1 MESIRVTARDL
12 CEYDDLATSLVLD
25 PYLGFQT
32 HKMNISNRPV
42 VRRHQYLRDILQKFL
57 KSRDL
62 ETVYRALTLGDWAWH
77 YFLHKTPL
85 AEEIFKA
92 QVFRYLRIFLPE
104 SGFEI
109 LPCNRYSSESNGAKI
124 VSLRKWKEN
133 DKIELLVGCLA
144 ELSEKEE
151 SLLRPGENDFSVMY
165 STRKKCAQLWLGPAS
180 FINHDCRPNCK
191 FVPTEGDRACVK
203 VLRDIEP
210 GDEIT
215 CYYGDSFFGENNELC
230 ECYTCERRGEGAFRM
245 KKRDVEVGALCK
257 YGLRETDSRLS
268 RMNQKGK
275 GRRTKGARVDL
286 YQKTAERALWQT
298 SDRRLSLNSRRSK
311 QGKWKR
317 RTPRSPHSKS
327 PSALRSMALRLQ
339 NTRAGKGEKAATNGS
354 SVEYLPNG
362 SQTAYRGRES
372 ALEKS
377 EAEGL
382 HYGFGYSS
390 TLQLQ
395 PTAKKTDPET
405 PATFLMPEGIFLKD
419 LRVDL
424 YDCADLAG
432 PLTNLN
438 EAATRKNGRDLWD
451 KPEADPI
458 PVAPQCPEE
467 VSSQKAPTSANGVL
481 ASKPKPRKSSEPVLK
496 NFNAPDFATEVTL
509 PSLDQAPFKP
519 QSTNGD
525 LSPGPPPVHLQTASE
540 KVSGGTLTR
549 KRRRRRR
556 KRALRRRLNKKRKSS
571 QSPEILPRRA
581 FGLTHFV
588 KVDLSKDAVLMTSV
602 KNKAQ
607 SSVKDNTTPQQ
618 NCSQGPWFSTD
629 ESCRAACSLEIR
641 DVRVVLE
648 DVSKICESATRTWYV
663 RRRLAARLS
672 MGEEGGSSLLDSKM
686 GAEQTVGDGSLR
698 TLHCAQLCSRASKPA
713 RQNKRT
719 ANGQRAGGLQS
730 PKQAIK
736 RKVPEGEGTETA
748 NGLSSAASNDPWLN
762 ATQRKRS
769 RRFLNCAQET
779 RMCGA
784 EVTGLGPSQDRV
796 CAEGMLSH
804 NCFVSS
810 VEDGKRPTAFTPFA
824 RSKRLRL
831 VVSHGSI
838 DFDISSSTSEDSI

>member
-85 AEEIFKA
+85 EEEIFKA
-92 QVFRYLRIFLPE
+92 QVFRYLRMFLPE

-124 VSLRKWKEN
+124 VSLRKWQEN

-230 ECYTCERRGEGAFRM
+230 ECHTCERRGEGAFKM
-245 KKRDVEVGALCK
+245 KKRAIEVGALCK

-268 RMNQKGK
+268 RMKQKGK
-275 GRRTKGARVDL
+275 GRRPKGARVDL
-286 YQKTAERALWQT
+286 YQKTVERALWQT
-298 SDRRLSLNSRRSK
+298 SARRLSLSSRRGK
-311 QGKWKR
+311 RGKWKR
-317 RTPRSPHSKS
+317 RTPSRVHTKS
-327 PSALRSMALRLQ
+327 PPVLQSTPLQLQ
-339 NTRAGKGEKAATNGS
+339 NAQPDEVIDVATDAG
-354 SVEYLPNG
+354 SVTHLQNG
-362 SQTAYRGRES
+362 SQTADQGGETPS
-372 ALEKS
+372 QKG
-377 EAEGL
+377 EAESP
-382 HYGFGYSS
+382 HCGFGHSS

-395 PTAKKTDPET
+395 PSAGQTDPET
-405 PATFLMPEGIFLKD
+405 PVTFQMPEGVFLKD

-424 YDCADLAG
+424 HDCTNLVG
-432 PLTNLN
+432 PLINVD
-438 EAATRKNGRDLWD
+438 EAATRKNEMYVWD
-451 KPEADPI
+451 KPEVNPGPDTH
-458 PVAPQCPEE
+458 QCPED
-467 VSSQKAPTSANGVL
+467 VSKQKIPASTNTVL
-481 ASKPKPRKSSEPVLK
+481 APKLVWKDCNTHHLP
-496 NFNAPDFATEVTL
+496 EVTL
-509 PSLDQAPFKP
+509 ASLDQAPTKP
-519 QSTNGD
+519 QSTKEAISTG
-525 LSPGPPPVHLQTASE
+525 STAHHLQTASE
-540 KVSGGTLTR
+540 KESAGTLSR
-549 KRRRRRR
+549 KRKRRRRR
-556 KRALRRRLNKKRKSS
+556 KRALRGRTSQKRKSS
-571 QSPEILPRRA
+571 QSPEIPPRRA

-588 KVDLSKDAVLMTSV
+588 KIDLSKDAVLVTSV
-602 KNKAQ
+602 KNEAQ
-607 SSVKDNTTPQQ
+607 SSVQGSANSQQ
-618 NCSQGPWFSTD
+618 KCSQSPHISVDGN
-629 ESCRAACSLEIR
+629 CQAARLSEIR

-648 DVSKICESATRTWYV
+648 DISKICECATRTWYV
-663 RRRLAARLS
+663 QRRLSANLS
-672 MGEEGGSSLLDSKM
+672 MGEEGESQLLDSKL
-686 GAEQTVGDGSLR
+686 GAEPRAAGGLWR
-698 TLHCAQLCSRASKPA
+698 TLPCAELRSCASRQA
-713 RQNKRT
+713 RQNRWP
-719 ANGQRAGGLQS
+719 AHRQRAGGQQPLKQS
-730 PKQAIK
+730 IK
-736 RKVPEGEGTETA
+736 RKAPDGERTETV
-748 NGLSSAASNDPWLN
+748 NGLGSAASNNPPRD

-769 RRFLNCAQET
+769 KHFPSCAQEM
-779 RMCGA
+779 RVCNG
-784 EVTGLGPSQDRV
+784 EVTGLGPSQSTV
-796 CAEGMLSH
+796 CAEGMLARD
-804 NCFVSS
+804 CFVFS
-810 VEDGKRPTAFTPFA
+810 VEDDKRPAAFTPFA

-838 DFDISSSTSEDSI
+838 DFDISSLTSEDSV

>member
-32 HKMNISNRPV
+32 HKMNISNRPA

-62 ETVYRALTLGDWAWH
+62 ETVYRALTLGDWAWY

-85 AEEIFKA
+85 EEEIFKA

-144 ELSEKEE
+144 ELSEEEE

-180 FINHDCRPNCK
+180 FINHDCRSNCK

-203 VLRDIEP
+203 VLRDIDP

-245 KKRDVEVGALCK
+245 KKRDVEMDALCK

-268 RMNQKGK
+268 RMKEKGK
-275 GRRTKGARVDL
+275 GRRPNATRVDL
-286 YQKTAERALWQT
+286 YQKTPERPLWQT
-298 SDRRLSLNSRRSK
+298 STARLSLTLRRSRR
-311 QGKWKR
+311 GKWRR
-317 RTPRSPHSKS
+317 RTPRSARSKS
-327 PSALRSMALRLQ
+327 ASALSSAVLQPQNFQDGSGKEVASDRGATEHLR
-339 NTRAGKGEKAATNGS
+339 NGS
-354 SVEYLPNG
+354 R
-362 SQTAYRGRES
+362 TACGGGEPGPQKRTGER
-372 ALEKS
+372 
-377 EAEGL
+377 L
-382 HYGFGYSS
+382 HRGFGYTS

-395 PTAKKTDPET
+395 PTARRVDPGAPET
-405 PATFLMPEGIFLKD
+405 FLGPDGVALKH

-432 PLTNLN
+432 TLTHLN
-438 EAATRKNGRDLWD
+438 ESATRKLGRYLWD
-451 KPEADPI
+451 KPEVDSDP
-458 PVAPQCPEE
+458 AASRRPEE
-467 VSSQKAPTSANGVL
+467 MTNPKAPAGTSRVPAC
-481 ASKPKPRKSSEPVLK
+481 KPNPRKSSKATWK
-496 NFNAPDFATEVTL
+496 NLIGLGLPAEANAPS
-509 PSLDQAPFKP
+509 PHQAPSPKP
-519 QSTNGD
+519 QSTNVARP
-525 LSPGPPPVHLQTASE
+525 PGQRPLDSQTGSE
-540 KVSGGTLTR
+540 RVSGSTVTR

-556 KRALRRRLNKKRKSS
+556 KRALKKRANQRRKSS
-571 QSPEILPRRA
+571 PSPETLPRRA

-588 KVDLSKDAVLMTSV
+588 KIDLSKDAVLVTSV
-602 KNKAQ
+602 KNEAPRSAQ
-607 SSVKDNTTPQQ
+607 SNASPQQ
-618 NCSQGPWFSTD
+618 NCRRGAAD
-629 ESCRAACSLEIR
+629 ESAAEMR

-648 DVSKICESATRTWYV
+648 DISKLCESATRTWYV

-672 MGEEGGSSLLDSKM
+672 VGGEGGSGWLDPKM
-686 GAEQTVGDGSLR
+686 GSRVAGGGALR
-698 TLHCAQLCSRASKPA
+698 TVRCARPCAPG
-713 RQNKRT
+713 N
-719 ANGQRAGGLQS
+719 QRAAG
-730 PKQAIK
+730 
-736 RKVPEGEGTETA
+736 
-748 NGLSSAASNDPWLN
+748 AA
-762 ATQRKRS
+762 
-769 RRFLNCAQET
+769 
-779 RMCGA
+779 
-784 EVTGLGPSQDRV
+784 GLGPGGGRAPTAAAAGLADGPRHGAAQCKRARRFPGSAQDTRARGAAAPGPPRGGP
-796 CAEGMLSH
+796 CGEGVLAHS
-804 NCFVSS
+804 CFVSA
-810 VEDGKRPTAFTPFA
+810 VEDGKRPAAFTPFA

-831 VVSHGSI
+831 VVSNGSI
-838 DFDISSSTSEDSI
+838 DFDISSSTSEDSV

>member
-85 AEEIFKA
+85 EEEIFKA

-144 ELSEKEE
+144 ELSEEEE

-203 VLRDIEP
+203 VLRVIEP

-245 KKRDVEVGALCK
+245 KKRDVEMDALCK
-257 YGLRETDSRLS
+257 YRLRETDGRLS
-268 RMNQKGK
+268 RMKEKGK
-275 GRRTKGARVDL
+275 GRWPKGACVDL

-298 SDRRLSLNSRRSK
+298 SARRLSLTSRRNRR
-311 QGKWKR
+311 GKWKR
-317 RTPRSPHSKS
+317 RTPRSAHSKS
-327 PSALRSMALRLQ
+327 SSAIQSVALQLQ
-339 NTRAGKGEKAATNGS
+339 NFHDGKGKKVASNGCS
-354 SVEYLPNG
+354 MEYLQN
-362 SQTAYRGRES
+362 ES
-372 ALEKS
+372 RTTYHG
-377 EAEGL
+377 AESL
-382 HYGFGYSS
+382 LQKRMAERFHHGFGYSS

-395 PTAKKTDPET
+395 PTAKETNPEM
-405 PATFLMPEGIFLKD
+405 PATFLMPEGVVLKD

-424 YDCADLAG
+424 YDCANLAG
-432 PLTNLN
+432 TLTILN
-438 EAATRKNGRDLWD
+438 EAAARNLGRYLWD
-451 KPEADPI
+451 NPEADLDL
-458 PVAPQCPEE
+458 AASQRPEE
-467 VSSQKAPTSANGVL
+467 VTNQKAPVSTNGAP
-481 ASKPKPRKSSEPVLK
+481 ASEPNPRKSLKPSLK
-496 NFNAPDFATEVTL
+496 NLNALDLKTEANV
-509 PSLDQAPFKP
+509 PSPDQAFGCKTPSKP
-519 QSTNGD
+519 QSTHEAF
-525 LSPGPPPVHLQTASE
+525 SPGQFPLDSQTGSE
-540 KVSGGTLTR
+540 KVSGGILVR
-549 KRRRRRR
+549 KRRRRR
-556 KRALRRRLNKKRKSS
+556 KRMLKKRMNQKRKSLP
-571 QSPEILPRRA
+571 SPEVLPGRA

-588 KVDLSKDAVLMTSV
+588 KIDLSKDAVLVTSV
-602 KNKAQ
+602 KNEAQ
-607 SSVKDNTTPQQ
+607 SSVQGNGTPQQ
-618 NCSQGPWFSTD
+618 NCSQGPRVSAD
-629 ESCRAACSLEIR
+629 ESYGVAPSSEIR

-648 DVSKICESATRTWYV
+648 DISKICESATRTWYV

-672 MGEEGGSSLLDSKM
+672 MEGEGGSSLLDSKM
-686 GAEQTVGDGSLR
+686 ASDQITDDGSLR
-698 TLHCAQLCSRASKPA
+698 TLRCAQLCSRASKPA
-713 RQNKRT
+713 RRNKRQVNRQKT
-719 ANGQRAGGLQS
+719 GGRQL
-730 PKQAIK
+730 PKQTVK
-736 RKVPEGEGTETA
+736 RRGNNDEGIETA
-748 NGLSSAASNDPWLN
+748 NGLGSAAGN
-762 ATQRKRS
+762 APQCKRFRS
-769 RRFLNCAQET
+769 FASSPQET
-779 RMCGA
+779 RLCSS
-784 EVTGLGPSQDRV
+784 EVMGLGPSHG
-796 CAEGMLSH
+796 EGVLSH

-810 VEDGKRPTAFTPFA
+810 VEDGKRAAAFTPFA

-838 DFDISSSTSEDSI
+838 NFDISSSTSDDSI

>member
-1 MESIRVTARDL
+1 METIRVTARDL

-85 AEEIFKA
+85 EEEVFKA

-203 VLRDIEP
+203 VLRDVEP

-245 KKRDVEVGALCK
+245 KKRDVEMGALCK

-268 RMNQKGK
+268 RMIQKGK
-275 GRRTKGARVDL
+275 GRRPMAARVDL
-286 YQKTAERALWQT
+286 YQKIAERALWQT
-298 SDRRLSLNSRRSK
+298 ADRRLSLSSRRNK
-311 QGKWKR
+311 RGKWKR
-317 RTPRSPHSKS
+317 RTPRSVHSKS
-327 PSALRSMALRLQ
+327 PSTLRSMALQLPYAQ
-339 NTRAGKGEKAATNGS
+339 GGKGVATSGS
-354 SVEYLPNG
+354 SEVYPPSGRREAFG
-362 SQTAYRGRES
+362 RRES
-372 ALEKS
+372 PLQKS
-377 EAEGL
+377 KAEGV
-382 HYGFGYSS
+382 HRGFGYSS

-395 PTAKKTDPET
+395 PTARKTNPET
-405 PATFLMPEGIFLKD
+405 PATFLMPEGVFLKD

-424 YDCADLAG
+424 YNCRDPSG
-432 PLTNLN
+432 PLTNSDA
-438 EAATRKNGRDLWD
+438 AATRKNGRDLWD
-451 KPEADPI
+451 TPEADPF
-458 PVAPQCPEE
+458 PVVPHWPEGK
-467 VSSQKAPTSANGVL
+467 SNRKTPASATGVL
-481 ASKPKPRKSSEPVLK
+481 AANPEPSEPSKPALK
-496 NFNAPDFATEVTL
+496 NFNALNLSTEVTL
-509 PSLDQAPFKP
+509 PSLDQEPFKV
-519 QSTNGD
+519 QSTNGV
-525 LSPGPPPVHLQTASE
+525 LSPGPPSLPLQTASDE
-540 KVSGGTLTR
+540 VFGGTLTR
-549 KRRRRRR
+549 KWRRRRPKRTLRR
-556 KRALRRRLNKKRKSS
+556 KMNQKRKGP
-571 QSPEILPRRA
+571 QSPTLPPSRA

-588 KVDLSKDAVLMTSV
+588 KIDLSKDTVLMT
-602 KNKAQ
+602 NGRNEAP
-607 SSVKDNTTPQQ
+607 SSVHSNTAPQQ
-618 NCSQGPWFSTD
+618 NCSPGPRVSAD
-629 ESCRAACSLEIR
+629 GSCRPARSLEIR

-663 RRRLAARLS
+663 QRRLAARLS
-672 MGEEGGSSLLDSKM
+672 MAKEEGSSPLDSKT
-686 GAEQTVGDGSLR
+686 GAQETAGSGSLR
-698 TLHCAQLCSRASKPA
+698 TLHCAPLCHRASKPA
-713 RQNKRT
+713 S
-719 ANGQRAGGLQS
+719 ANGQGAGRLQPPKETVKRRAS
-730 PKQAIK
+730 
-736 RKVPEGEGTETA
+736 EGESTETA
-748 NGLSSAASNDPWLN
+748 IGLGSTASNNPRHN
-762 ATQRKRS
+762 AAHRKNS
-769 RRFLNCAQET
+769 RHFPNGALET
-779 RMCGA
+779 RMCG
-784 EVTGLGPSQDRV
+784 EQVTGLAPSQDRV
-796 CAEGMLSH
+796 CAEGILTH
-804 NCFVSS
+804 DCFVSL
-810 VEDGKRPTAFTPFA
+810 VKDGQRPTAFTPFA

-838 DFDISSSTSEDSI
+838 DFDISSSTSEDSV

>member
-57 KSRDL
+57 KSQDL

-85 AEEIFKA
+85 EEEIFKA

-109 LPCNRYSSESNGAKI
+109 LPCDRYSSESNGAKI

-245 KKRDVEVGALCK
+245 KKRDVEMDALCK
-257 YGLRETDSRLS
+257 YGLRDTDSRLS
-268 RMNQKGK
+268 RMKEKGK
-275 GRRTKGARVDL
+275 GRRPKGTRVDL
-286 YQKTAERALWQT
+286 YQKTAEKALWQT
-298 SDRRLSLNSRRSK
+298 SARRLSLSSRRSK
-311 QGKWKR
+311 RGKWKR
-317 RTPRSPHSKS
+317 RTPRSAHSKL
-327 PSALRSMALRLQ
+327 PSMALQLQ
-339 NTRAGKGEKAATNGS
+339 NTQADKGKEAASNRS
-354 SVEYLPNG
+354 SVEYMQNG
-362 SQTAYRGRES
+362 SRTTYCGRKS
-372 ALEKS
+372 ALQKRK
-377 EAEGL
+377 AERL
-382 HYGFGYSS
+382 HQGFGYSS

-395 PTAKKTDPET
+395 PMAKKTDPET
-405 PATFLMPEGIFLKD
+405 PATFLMPEGVFLKD

-424 YDCADLAG
+424 YNCADLAG
-432 PLTNLN
+432 SLTNLN
-438 EAATRKNGRDLWD
+438 EAATRKSERCLWD
-451 KPEADPI
+451 KPQVDPDSI
-458 PVAPQCPEE
+458 APQSPEE
-467 VSSQKAPTSANGVL
+467 VSNQKAASTDGVF
-481 ASKPKPRKSSEPVLK
+481 ASKLKPEKPSKPNL
-496 NFNAPDFATEVTL
+496 NFNALNLITEVT
-509 PSLDQAPFKP
+509 PSSLGQASSK
-519 QSTNGD
+519 QSTFTAF
-525 LSPGPPPVHLQTASE
+525 SPSQPLHLQTASE
-540 KVSGGTLTR
+540 KVSGGTLIR
-549 KRRRRRR
+549 KRRRRR
-556 KRALRRRLNKKRKSS
+556 KRALRKRTNQKRKSS
-571 QSPEILPRRA
+571 QSIEILPRRA

-588 KVDLSKDAVLMTSV
+588 KIDLSKDAVLVTSV
-602 KNKAQ
+602 KDEAH
-607 SSVKDNTTPQQ
+607 DNTTPQQ
-618 NCSQGPWFSTD
+618 NCSQGSRVSADKRYGVT
-629 ESCRAACSLEIR
+629 CSEIR

-663 RRRLAARLS
+663 KRRLAARLN
-672 MGEEGGSSLLDSKM
+672 MEEEGGNGLLDSKM
-686 GAEQTVGDGSLR
+686 GSEQMAGGGGSLR
-698 TLHCAQLCSRASKPA
+698 TLQRAQQCSHASKPA
-713 RQNKRT
+713 RLYKRT
-719 ANGQRAGGLQS
+719 ASRRRAGSQQS
-730 PKQAIK
+730 PKQTIK
-736 RKVPEGEGTETA
+736 RKGPNSERTEMTD
-748 NGLSSAASNDPWLN
+748 GLGLAVSNKPWHN
-762 ATQRKRS
+762 ATHCKRS
-769 RRFLNCAQET
+769 RRSPCSAQEM
-779 RMCGA
+779 RVLCGA
-784 EVTGLGPSQDRV
+784 EVTRLGPSRGGA
-796 CAEGMLSH
+796 CAEGVLSH

-810 VEDGKRPTAFTPFA
+810 VEDGKRPAAFTPFA

-838 DFDISSSTSEDSI
+838 DFDISSSTSEDSV

>member
-1 MESIRVTARDL
+1 METIRVTARDL

-85 AEEIFKA
+85 EEEVFKA

-203 VLRDIEP
+203 VLRDVEP

-245 KKRDVEVGALCK
+245 KKRDVEMGALCK

-268 RMNQKGK
+268 RMIQKGK
-275 GRRTKGARVDL
+275 GRRPMAARVDL
-286 YQKTAERALWQT
+286 YQKIAERALWQT
-298 SDRRLSLNSRRSK
+298 ADRRLSLSSRRSK
-311 QGKWKR
+311 RGKWKR
-317 RTPRSPHSKS
+317 RTPRSMHSKS
-327 PSALRSMALRLQ
+327 PSALRSMALQLQ
-339 NTRAGKGEKAATNGS
+339 YAQGGKGVATSGS
-354 SVEYLPNG
+354 SE
-362 SQTAYRGRES
+362 AYPPSACREAFCRRES
-372 ALEKS
+372 PLQKS
-377 EAEGL
+377 KVEGV
-382 HYGFGYSS
+382 HRGFGYSS

-395 PTAKKTDPET
+395 PTARKTDPET
-405 PATFLMPEGIFLKD
+405 PATFLMPEGVFLKD

-424 YDCADLAG
+424 YNCGDPSR
-432 PLTNLN
+432 PLTKSG
-438 EAATRKNGRDLWD
+438 EAATRKNGRDLWGT
-451 KPEADPI
+451 PEAETF
-458 PVAPQCPEE
+458 PVVPHWPEGK
-467 VSSQKAPTSANGVL
+467 SNRKAPASAIGVL
-481 ASKPKPRKSSEPVLK
+481 AANPEPSEPSKPALK
-496 NFNAPDFATEVTL
+496 NFNALDLSTEVTL
-509 PSLDQAPFKP
+509 PSLDQEPFKV
-519 QSTNGD
+519 QSTNGV
-525 LSPGPPPVHLQTASE
+525 LSPGPPPLPLQTASDE
-540 KVSGGTLTR
+540 VSGGTLTR
-549 KRRRRRR
+549 KWRRRRPKRTLRR
-556 KRALRRRLNKKRKSS
+556 KMNQKRKSP
-571 QSPEILPRRA
+571 QSPAVPPSRA

-588 KVDLSKDAVLMTSV
+588 KIDLSKDTVLMRSV
-602 KNKAQ
+602 RNEAP
-607 SSVKDNTTPQQ
+607 SSIHGNAAPQQ
-618 NCSQGPWFSTD
+618 NCSTGPRD
-629 ESCRAACSLEIR
+629 GSCRPARSLEIR

-648 DVSKICESATRTWYV
+648 DVSKVCESATRTWYV
-663 RRRLAARLS
+663 QRRLAARLS
-672 MGEEGGSSLLDSKM
+672 MAKEEGSSLLDSKT
-686 GAEQTVGDGSLR
+686 GAQETAGGGSLR
-698 TLHCAQLCSRASKPA
+698 TLHCAPLCHRASKPA
-713 RQNKRT
+713 S
-719 ANGQRAGGLQS
+719 ANGQGVGRLQPPMQTVKRRAS
-730 PKQAIK
+730 
-736 RKVPEGEGTETA
+736 EGERTEPL
-748 NGLSSAASNDPWLN
+748 NGLGSTASNNLRHN
-762 ATQRKRS
+762 AAQRKSS
-769 RRFLNCAQET
+769 RHFPSCAPET
-779 RMCGA
+779 RMCG
-784 EVTGLGPSQDRV
+784 EQVTGLGPSQDGV
-796 CAEGMLSH
+796 CAEGMLTH
-804 NCFVSS
+804 DCFVSLVKDS
-810 VEDGKRPTAFTPFA
+810 QRPTAFTPFA

-838 DFDISSSTSEDSI
+838 DFDISSSTSEDSV